1 MVFLTSDTHAGH
13 VNVINFCKRPFAT
26 VAEMNQAMID
36 RWNSVVCP
44 DDDVY
49 HLGDFAFGPA
59 VVREFAAA
67 LNGRIHLCL
76 GNHDYKNIVKP
87 KLQHLFL
94 RGGPRLCD
102 RVPGSEMLPV
112 ALSLSMLDGAVSV
125 RPAVSWPCA
134 SAQGLRW
141 PRPAADARH
150 GASHAIRC
158 RRRPQQLHSHLPPRR
173 HLPRPPPALH
183 RQKLLYHVV
192 PRKAIDKHVQGFK
205 FKHGVH

>member
-87 KLQHLFL
+87 KLQHLFCEVAHAYVIEYQGVKCYLSHYPYLCWMGRYRFDPQFHGHVHL
-94 RGGPRLCD
+94 RKGYDG
-102 RVPGSEMLPV
+102 
-112 ALSLSMLDGAVSV
+112 LD
-125 RPAVSWPCA
+125 
-134 SAQGLRW
+134 
-141 PRPAADARH
+141 
-150 GASHAIRC
+150 
-158 RRRPQQLHSHLPPRR
+158 LPPMRDMA
-173 HLPRPPPALH
+173 HPMQYDVGVDLNNFTPISLPD
-183 RQKLLYHVV
+183 
-192 PRKAIDKHVQGFK
+192 AISRVRLQRSTGKNCYTMWCQEK
-205 FKHGVH
+205 Q